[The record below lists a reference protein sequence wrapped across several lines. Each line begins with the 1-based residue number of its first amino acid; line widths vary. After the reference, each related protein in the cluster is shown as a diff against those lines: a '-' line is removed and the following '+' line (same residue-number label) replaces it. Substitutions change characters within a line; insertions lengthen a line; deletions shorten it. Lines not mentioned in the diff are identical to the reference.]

1 MTMPTASTDHNAIL
15 LVIREWEQRT
25 KPPPMERGQL
35 LKLVGLCERVGP
47 KASLVLVGQIRVAV
61 AQTCTS
67 VMEPWSGIN
76 NTGLPLA
83 PPTRRY
89 PPMRPLSQ
97 GFCIAD
103 LVGLVTFA
111 LAVGSVIRL
120 CKILGPSRS
129 LGSRRIRQ
137 RQVFKARRYDS
148 RLVAH
153 TSCRLRTELSWGRGR
168 RLENAAKLV
177 QTQVFRNGDLWRPA
191 GHSNIYR
198 Y

>member
-1 MTMPTASTDHNAIL
+1 MAIPTTSSDHNAIL

-25 KPPPMERGQL
+25 RPPPMERGQL
-35 LKLVGLCERVGP
+35 LELVGLCERVGA

-67 VMEPWSGIN
+67 VMEQWSAIN
-76 NTGLPLA
+76 DTGLTLA
-83 PPTRRY
+83 PPTRRR
-89 PPMRPLSQ
+89 PPTRPLSQ

-111 LAVGSVIRL
+111 LAVGSFIRL
-120 CKILGPSRS
+120 CKVLGPSRS
-129 LGSRRIRQ
+129 RGSRRIRQ

-153 TSCRLRTELSWGRGR
+153 ISCRLRTEQSGGSGR
-168 RLENAAKLV
+168 RLENAAKMQILH
-177 QTQVFRNGDLWRPA
+177 NGGLWRPA
-191 GHSNIYR
+191 CHSHIYR
-198 Y
+198 I